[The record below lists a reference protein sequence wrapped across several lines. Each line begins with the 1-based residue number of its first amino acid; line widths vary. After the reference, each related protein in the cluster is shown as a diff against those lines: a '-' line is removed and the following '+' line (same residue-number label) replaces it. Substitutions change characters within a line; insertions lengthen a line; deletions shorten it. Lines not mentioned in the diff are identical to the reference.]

1 MDVRACVIAKERRGT
16 KFRSSG
22 NSACR
27 SMTTSI
33 DVEVARDAD
42 RMYG

>member
-1 MDVRACVIAKERRGT
+1 MDVRACVIANERRGT

-22 NSACR
+22 NSMCG

-33 DVEVARDAD
+33 EVEVARDAD